1 MRITGTRTPEF
12 GVSMFNYKEN
22 YYVSVEVKGK
32 ELVIT
37 RVPSIE
43 ETLEW
48 MKLRRRRS
56 KASYVILP
64 K

>member
-1 MRITGTRTPEF
+1 
-12 GVSMFNYKEN
+12 MFNYKEN